1 MTEAIVMKETKKRVR
16 RYYSLKNALLLKAK
30 EAALAAVQIF
40 NSPTITF
47 KSEIFIVLMQ
57 IAWTYLLHAYFK
69 EKGVDYRYYEQ
80 NGRRKK
86 FIKTNDGDFK
96 YWELSQCLKQI
107 DRQISDPVKENI
119 RFLIALRNKI
129 EHRMCLDTDNLVTG
143 RLQACCNNFNDA
155 LRDLLGEKQG
165 LEANLS
171 YSLQF
176 ATLAPEQ
183 IIEMKNAGDKE
194 VNIAKFISDFDANL
208 SDEIYADPRFSY
220 RVLLVPRT
228 TNKKG
233 QSDHVIETIQ
243 PGSQLAADVNK
254 VLLKEIGKEQY
265 LPEGIVKIM
274 KDEGFRNF
282 KIQDHTELW
291 RSKSAKDPKKG
302 YGNFAAGKHWFW
314 YKNWL
319 EEVRKHCNE
328 NKEKYQ

>member
-1 MTEAIVMKETKKRVR
+1 MTERKKRVR

-69 EKGVDYRYYEQ
+69 EKGVDYRYSDEK
-80 NGRRKK
+80 NGQRKK
-86 FIKTNDGDFK
+86 FTKTDDGDFK
-96 YWELSQCLKQI
+96 YWELSQCLKKIGCQL
-107 DRQISDPVKENI
+107 SDPVKENI
-119 RFLIALRNKI
+119 RFLITLRNKI
-129 EHRMCLDTDNLVTG
+129 EHRMCLETDSLATG

-165 LEANLS
+165 LEVNLS
-171 YSLQF
+171 NSLQF

-194 VNIAKFISDFDANL
+194 VNIAKFISDFDVNL

-254 VLLKEIGKEQY
+254 VLLKEIEKEQY

-282 KIQDHTELW
+282 KIRDHTELW
-291 RSKSAKDPKKG
+291 KSKSAKDPKKG

-319 EEVRKHCNE
+319 EVVRKHCTE